1 MTPLNALLQNEIIN
15 LKEISDLR
23 EMRLNCGKTKIFITN
38 FTTNH
43 QFVTA
48 LTIPGQPNP
57 IETTSETKL
66 LGYWLTLDM
75 KPETHV
81 KFIVDKCYQRLWAVR
96 KLKRAGVQTDD
107 LLKFFFMKIR
117 SVLESS
123 SPVFHSMLTLD
134 DTQEIERIQKITFR
148 IILGSEYDSYTDA
161 CKQLSVESLESRRRT
176 LSLNFAL
183 KLLDSPQH
191 QNFFQFTERNNIFLR
206 RQPILK
212 TPFAK
217 TERYKNSP
225 LPALTRLLN
234 EYFEQKIEEQDFVN
248 IPSRFFPLV
257 QLNDGL

>member
-1 MTPLNALLQNEIIN
+1 MTPRNY
-15 LKEISDLR
+15 KESR
-23 EMRLNCGKTKIFITN
+23 RYS
-38 FTTNH
+38 
-43 QFVTA
+43 Q
-48 LTIPGQPNP
+48 
-57 IETTSETKL
+57 
-66 LGYWLTLDM
+66 
-75 KPETHV
+75 
-81 KFIVDKCYQRLWAVR
+81 
-96 KLKRAGVQTDD
+96 
-107 LLKFFFMKIR
+107 
-117 SVLESS
+117 
-123 SPVFHSMLTLD
+123 
-134 DTQEIERIQKITFR
+134 
-148 IILGSEYDSYTDA
+148 YDSYTDA

-206 RQPILK
+206 RQPILM